1 MNIIADR
8 VVTDFDAEC
17 TLPFG
22 NYFLL
27 YNRLLIKIGIFILG
41 KNMFLTDA
49 TLLMTIIILGLIC
62 FVITVI
68 ALKNCRRIMSK
79 EPAHVRL

>member
-62 FVITVI
+62 QYERVHLTTEENDANVSDDDD
-68 ALKNCRRIMSK
+68 L
-79 EPAHVRL
+79 